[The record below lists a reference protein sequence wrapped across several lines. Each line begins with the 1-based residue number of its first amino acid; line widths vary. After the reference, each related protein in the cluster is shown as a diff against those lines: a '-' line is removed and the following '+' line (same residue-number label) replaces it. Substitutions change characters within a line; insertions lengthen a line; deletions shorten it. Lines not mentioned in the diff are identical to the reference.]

1 MGLITGC
8 QIKGLVCIL
17 KLLEFQEA
25 DFKPLK
31 VVEIIV
37 FLSFKFLNFI
47 PKKDLNYQL
56 FSKRY

>member
-1 MGLITGC
+1 MRGTVITDC

-37 FLSFKFLNFI
+37 FLSCKILNFI
-47 PKKDLNYQL
+47 PKKRSELSIIL
-56 FSKRY
+56 

>member
-1 MGLITGC
+1 MRGTVITDC

-37 FLSFKFLNFI
+37 FLSFKILNFI
-47 PKKDLNYQL
+47 PKKRSELSIIL
-56 FSKRY
+56 